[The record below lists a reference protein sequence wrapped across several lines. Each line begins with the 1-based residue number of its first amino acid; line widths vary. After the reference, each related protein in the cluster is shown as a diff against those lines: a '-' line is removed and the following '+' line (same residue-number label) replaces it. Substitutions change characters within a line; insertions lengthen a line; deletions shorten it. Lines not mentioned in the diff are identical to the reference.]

1 MSLPPNQFSQN
12 QKEPESNDLTSMI
25 KIIWVPI
32 IGFIGGV
39 TSIVKFIE
47 LWRGDRELVTI
58 VTITIGIIAL
68 VFSLLYIG
76 YSKKQSPVYARRQ
89 IPRYPSFFRLA
100 RIGLLALVVATIS
113 GGMLLYRQDLM
124 LQDKLVI
131 LIANFD
137 GPDSENYRITEYLL
151 ASLKKNL
158 NRNKEIVIKPLNK
171 EITEQEGSEVARK
184 TGREHRADIIVWGLY
199 GVTETD
205 VVVSFHME
213 NLLNSGRDFKTK
225 PEQGVY
231 WFTDERPD
239 NSIAINSDQDQIT
252 VSESGNLN
260 SFTVQANLSSEILTI
275 INFFSG
281 YVQYTAGNYNE
292 AVSLFDNAIDE
303 SRNLQSWPL
312 KSELHFYRSNANFQL
327 RNLEQSILDL
337 TLAIDISEDIKLKS
351 QYYTN
356 RGVVNIHAGFYEDA
370 ISDYSEAI
378 QLDPESPLL
387 FMNYNNRGESHRNR

>member
-1 MSLPPNQFSQN
+1 
-12 QKEPESNDLTSMI
+12 
-25 KIIWVPI
+25 
-32 IGFIGGV
+32 
-39 TSIVKFIE
+39 
-47 LWRGDRELVTI
+47 
-58 VTITIGIIAL
+58 
-68 VFSLLYIG
+68 
-76 YSKKQSPVYARRQ
+76 
-89 IPRYPSFFRLA
+89 
-100 RIGLLALVVATIS
+100 LLALVVATIS

-387 FMNYNNRGESHRNR
+387 FMNYNNRGESHRNLGNYDDAIEDFTKSIQLFSEYEGPFYNRGLTYAQLGMFDKAIPDLNQAINLKPNNYDAYFVLGRIYVEMDEIDKDSARVFL